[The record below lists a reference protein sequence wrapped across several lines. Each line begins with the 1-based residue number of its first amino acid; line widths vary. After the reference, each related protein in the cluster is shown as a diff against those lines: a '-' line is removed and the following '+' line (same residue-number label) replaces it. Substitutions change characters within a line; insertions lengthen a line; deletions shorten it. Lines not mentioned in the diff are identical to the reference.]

1 MKKNILFILLS
12 IILVGSN
19 ACQEAEQKAKEA
31 LNEQVMSLHDKL
43 MPQTE
48 EIIQLKSQL
57 DSLSTGKDSTHV
69 KNLIT
74 SLSKAENEM
83 MNWMHHFSIDSL
95 DKMEVKNQVLYLKSQ
110 FNQLKNVENI
120 TDSTLNAAKKYISK

>member
-1 MKKNILFILLS
+1 MNKNFAVIGLFIVFATCS
-12 IILVGSN
+12 CEV
-19 ACQEAEQKAKEA
+19 AEEKAKNA
-31 LNEQVMSLHDKL
+31 LNEQVMVLHDKL

-48 EIIQLKSQL
+48 EIIQLKNQL

-74 SLSKAENEM
+74 SLSKAESEM
-83 MNWMHHFSIDSL
+83 MDWMHHFSIDSL
-95 DKMEVKNQVLYLKSQ
+95 DKMEIKKQVLYLQSQ
-110 FNQLKNVENI
+110 YNQLKNVQNI

>member
-1 MKKNILFILLS
+1 MKTIFSFLLIVILI
-12 IILVGSN
+12 GSN
-19 ACQEAEQKAKEA
+19 SCQEAEQKTKDV

-48 EIIQLKSQL
+48 EIIALKSQL
-57 DSLSTGKDSTHV
+57 DSLSTGKDSTHIN
-69 KNLIT
+69 NLIT
-74 SLSKAENEM
+74 SLNKAENEM

-95 DKMEVKNQVLYLKSQ
+95 DKMEIKNQVLYLKSQ
-110 FNQLKNVENI
+110 YKQLKSVENI

>member
-1 MKKNILFILLS
+1 MNTKFTVLGLCMVFA
-12 IILVGSN
+12 VC
-19 ACQEAEQKAKEA
+19 ACQVAEEKAKDA
-31 LNEQVMSLHDKL
+31 LNEQVMVLHDQL

-74 SLSKAENEM
+74 SLSKAETEM
-83 MNWMHHFSIDSL
+83 MDWMHHFSIDSL
-95 DKMEVKNQVLYLKSQ
+95 DKMEIKKQVLYLQSQ
-110 FNQLKNVENI
+110 YNQLKNVQNI